1 MACWWRTIA
10 VAQGLTA
17 GTGSWKRR
25 VALGAVADLGA
36 QKGSWPR
43 VRAVAGS
50 GSLRQDSGSWT
61 RRMTPT
67 TVVQASSWARG
78 LSNAGGPF

>member
-1 MACWWRTIA
+1 

-17 GTGSWKRR
+17 GSGSWKRR
-25 VALGAVADLGA
+25 VALGAVTTTDS

-43 VRAVAGS
+43 VRAVLGS
-50 GSLRQDSGSWT
+50 ASIQQEKGSWT

-67 TVVQASSWARG
+67 TEQGASWARN
-78 LSNAGGPF
+78 LFNAGGPF